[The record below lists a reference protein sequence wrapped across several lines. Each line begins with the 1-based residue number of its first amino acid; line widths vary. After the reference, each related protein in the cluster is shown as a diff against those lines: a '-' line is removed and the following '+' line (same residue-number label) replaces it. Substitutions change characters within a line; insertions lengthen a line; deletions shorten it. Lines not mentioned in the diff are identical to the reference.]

1 MIALIRAEV
10 LKLRT
15 TNVWWAMLLGVA
27 AFTGLALLVNILQS
41 SYFLDNPDPVQS
53 TGGNEVEDQ
62 QAAQQNALVGNVV
75 GLAANVYTSGQFFGV
90 LLVMI
95 FGVLIIT
102 NEYRHKTA
110 TATFL
115 TVPRRTK
122 VIGAKLVTAIIW
134 GTLFCLVTAIIAV
147 PVGAIYFGNVRDVG
161 TQLTNGDVIASL
173 LLNALAFA
181 IWAIFGLGLGTLL
194 KNQVVAIVVALTLY
208 FVQLGV
214 SLVLTGL
221 AFYFEATWILDIQY
235 WLPGGASAVMVSPTE
250 VVGVP
255 PWWQGALALL
265 GYGAVAAGVGTLVT
279 TRRDIS

>member
-1 MIALIRAEV
+1 MIGLIRAEV

-15 TNVWWAMLLGVA
+15 TNVWWAMLLGVG
-27 AFTGLALLVNILQS
+27 AFTGLALAVNILQA
-41 SYFLDNPDPVQS
+41 SYFLDNPDQAQVQ
-53 TGGNEVEDQ
+53 GGNEVEDQ
-62 QAAQQNALVGNVV
+62 QAAQQNALAGNVV
-75 GLAANVYTSGQFFGV
+75 ALAANVYTSGQFFGV

-95 FGVLIIT
+95 FGILIIT

-115 TVPRRTK
+115 TMPRRTL
-122 VIGAKLVTAIIW
+122 VIAAKLTTAIVWGVVFFLVTAIIS
-134 GTLFCLVTAIIAV
+134 I
-147 PVGAIYFGNVRDVG
+147 PVGAIFFGNRDLG
-161 TQLTNGDVIASL
+161 TQLTDGDVITAL
-173 LLNALAFA
+173 LLNAMAFA

-214 SLVLTGL
+214 ALVLTGL

-235 WLPGGASAVMVSPTE
+235 WLPGGASSVMVSTTE
-250 VVGVP
+250 VPGVP